1 MDHFAGLD
9 VSVKETSVC
18 IVDDTGRIV
27 REVKVASEPEA
38 LLSVLKNPAYHF
50 KRIGLEAG
58 PLSQWLFSALAE
70 AGLPVICVETRHM
83 RAVLK
88 AQINKTDRNDARGM
102 AQMMRAGL
110 YRPVHVKTLRSQ
122 KLRMLLTH
130 RKLLLSKAIAIDND
144 LRGTLR
150 NFGLKVGIVGTVKF
164 EARIKEL
171 VENLPDLAV
180 LVEPMLVVRRV
191 LREQIGILHRRLLAI
206 VRDDEVCQRLMTVP
220 GVGPVVALTYRAT
233 VDLPARFR
241 NSKAV
246 GVVFGLTPSKYQS
259 GEINRTGA
267 ISKCGDEMMRCVLY
281 EAAQV
286 MLTRTNKWS
295 WLKAW
300 AMKIARHRGMKKAIV
315 ALARRLAVI
324 MHRIWVDGT
333 EFRWTREAAAH
344 ENRSGTTT
352 IGEHSSSTER
362 WKDVPRGTMDEVS
375 SLGRLDLPFVLRR
388 GRPIDCSASFS
399 NPIVEGP

>member
-18 IVDDTGRIV
+18 IVDETGKIV

-38 LLSVLKNPAYHF
+38 LLSVLKNPAYRF

-70 AGLPVICVETRHM
+70 AELPVVCVETRHM
-83 RAVLK
+83 QAVLK
-88 AQINKTDRNDARGM
+88 AQINKTDRNDARGI
-102 AQMMRAGL
+102 AQMMRVGL

-130 RKLLLSKAIAIDND
+130 RKLLQSKAIAIEND

-150 NFGLKVGIVGTVKF
+150 NFGLKVGMVGKVKF
-164 EARIKEL
+164 ETRIKEL
-171 VENLPDLAV
+171 LENLPDLAE
-180 LVEPMLVVRRV
+180 LVEPLLIVRRT
-191 LREQIGILHRRLLAI
+191 LSEQIVILHRRLLAI
-206 VRDDEVCQRLMTVP
+206 VRDDEVCRRLMTIP

-233 VDLPARFR
+233 VDVPARFR
-241 NSKAV
+241 TKAV
-246 GVVFGLTPSKYQS
+246 GAVFGLTCSKYQS
-259 GEINRTGA
+259 GEIDRSGR
-267 ISKCGDEMMRCVLY
+267 ISRCGDEMMRVMLY
-281 EAAQV
+281 EAAQS
-286 MLTRTNKWS
+286 MLRSKKWC

-300 AMKIARHRGMKKAIV
+300 AMQIARRRGMKKAIV

-333 EFRWTREAAAH
+333 EFRWTREQAAA
-344 ENRSGTTT
+344 
-352 IGEHSSSTER
+352 
-362 WKDVPRGTMDEVS
+362 
-375 SLGRLDLPFVLRR
+375 
-388 GRPIDCSASFS
+388 AA
-399 NPIVEGP
+399 